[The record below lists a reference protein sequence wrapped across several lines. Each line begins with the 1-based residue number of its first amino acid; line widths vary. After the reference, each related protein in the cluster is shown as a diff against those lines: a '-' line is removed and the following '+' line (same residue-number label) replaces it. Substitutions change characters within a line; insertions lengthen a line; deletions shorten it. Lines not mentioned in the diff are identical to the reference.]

1 MSHLYNNKD
10 KFLNY
15 FNDISLKNKS
25 YKIKA
30 IPLDNLLK
38 INNIIQNIL
47 KDNQNIIVKGSRAL
61 NKFVNNKIYTDH
73 ELIYVD
79 YDLYS
84 YNAKNDIIFIADQLF
99 KNGFQEIYIRN
110 TIYKENIYRLLYL
123 TNTIID
129 IELIQENINIPH
141 KNIDNINY
149 VIPEFQKID
158 MFSQLGRPTLVN
170 VNNWDKVLNRIHI
183 CNQLFP
189 FIYSDNKLINNNNN
203 DNNILTN
210 DIENINNIDIQD
222 LVNMFDN
229 DVVFTGHLAFS
240 AIMYSKFMNDI
251 NSKFSPII
259 NYLEVLVPAPH
270 KYINKITE
278 FYGSDRVIVQE
289 MDNILYFYNKFY
301 KIYIDGHIKIIIW
314 RLDECCNFF
323 EINNVKYTDYYYLL
337 FHYSFSK
344 FFSYI
349 ININD
354 NFNHYDQ
361 LILELFN
368 TFKYPDPIIRCF
380 GERNPGTKSL
390 KNIFLTVDGLDK
402 SKLFRYNPS
411 SNNNNNNN
419 NNDNNN

>member
-30 IPLDNLLK
+30 IPTDNLLK
-38 INNIIQNIL
+38 INNIIQCIL

-61 NKFVNNKIYTDH
+61 NKFVNNEIYNND

-99 KNGFQEIYIRN
+99 KNGFHEIYIRN

-141 KNIDNINY
+141 INIDGINY

-158 MFSQLGRPTLVN
+158 MYSQLGRPTLVN
-170 VNNWDKVLNRIHI
+170 VNNWDKVLNRINI
-183 CNQLFP
+183 CNQFFP
-189 FIYSDNKLINNNNN
+189 FIFNSNEPLHINNS
-203 DNNILTN
+203 LTN
-210 DIENINNIDIQD
+210 DNHSDKINELNNNIDIQD
-222 LVNMFDN
+222 LVNIFDN
-229 DVVFTGHLAFS
+229 DVVFTGNLAFS
-240 AIMYSKFMNDI
+240 AIMYAKFINDI
-251 NSKFSPII
+251 NSRFSPII
-259 NYLEVLVPAPH
+259 NYLEVLIPAPH

-278 FYGSDRVIVQE
+278 FYGSHRVNVQE

-301 KIYIDGHIKIIIW
+301 KIYIDGQIKIIIW

-337 FHYSFSK
+337 FHYIFSN

-354 NFNHYDQ
+354 NSNNYNQ
-361 LILELFN
+361 LIIELFN

-411 SNNNNNNN
+411 SNINNN
-419 NNDNNN
+419 